1 MTGKI
6 AFVFCANYLKEAQA
20 AVAAE
25 NMDNAVVL
33 TLPSRCGNPPI
44 TIEELQ
50 NLLEPLPDLT
60 RVEIVVGALCGLQL
74 SAQAEQQLPY
84 PVRVNRLERCLDLV
98 ADKSLVQRLLD
109 RGCYLT
115 VPGWLASWA
124 LNIERMGF
132 EQTTARQMM
141 AETITSVVM
150 FDTGVHDSSHEDL
163 CKFAEYIDMPFEV
176 VYTGI
181 SGLRLFL
188 ARLYYEWQMH
198 QQRMNF
204 EAELQDTIKNA
215 SINSMTIDLLSR
227 LVLVDNVAEAIEAM
241 MDVYSMLFAPKR
253 LCYLNFS
260 DGQPD
265 RIWIRPDLG
274 DDSEK
279 VRIKERLSLLD
290 RDEAVTEAGD
300 GFIVR
305 AGGRGAV
312 KGVIAVEHIAFPEY
326 VEKYLA
332 LAHSI
337 VNICVLP
344 VDNARKYEQLALAE
358 KQLQSTNQKLLEISK
373 TDALTCIANRRAYDE
388 YIETEWKRILREN
401 ASLAIIV
408 CDIDHFKKYN
418 DRYGHKAGDEC
429 LITIARIISQQ
440 VTRPDDFIARYG
452 GEEFVVVLPDT
463 SLSGA
468 KYVAEKIRAFVEKN
482 CIPHEDSPSGSYV
495 TLSLGVSHV
504 HSPIADE
511 LSPEVFFQ
519 QADIALYKAKAQGRN
534 QVVVQLISAG

>member
-198 QQRMNF
+198 QQHMNF

-265 RIWIRPDLG
+265 RIWIRPDPG

-534 QVVVQLISAG
+534 QVVVKLISAG